1 MTCVK
6 RMSFLIVLSSL
17 IQLPTSEATEVSQV
31 LLDMWARTG
40 CSNSVPEHF
49 SQWGYWQNQ
58 ADSGA
63 GDMYAYCDLTL
74 NDIASTY
81 QRALCGT
88 VAVGCSL
95 QASAGTF
102 DEIETA
108 INSNTAVT
116 IRLTADIE
124 SFTEMI
130 TIGTGKTVTIVS
142 VDGQKT
148 LTAASSNRFFNVQGS
163 LTLERITLNNV

>member
-17 IQLPTSEATEVSQV
+17 IQLPTSEATE
-31 LLDMWARTG
+31 
-40 CSNSVPEHF
+40 
-49 SQWGYWQNQ
+49 
-58 ADSGA
+58 
-63 GDMYAYCDLTL
+63 
-74 NDIASTY
+74 ST
-81 QRALCGT
+81 Q
-88 VAVGCSL
+88 L
-95 QASAGTF
+95 QAQTF
-102 DEIETA
+102 DEIKTA

-116 IRLTADIE
+116 ITLTADIE
-124 SFTEMI
+124 SFTQMI

-148 LTAASSNRFFNVQGS
+148 LAAASSEFFYVLGS